1 MLEFMLV
8 ELVYA
13 IASFL
18 AMTVE
23 AIQLMPLEAG
33 MYLLSVVL
41 CLYKDTF
48 LVDPPLGR
56 ELKIGWLV
64 FFS

>member
-23 AIQLMPLEAG
+23 AIHLKPLEGRYGLAV
-33 MYLLSVVL
+33 LQTLSFEFMI
-41 CLYKDTF
+41 K
-48 LVDPPLGR
+48 GR
-56 ELKIGWLV
+56 YSME
-64 FFS
+64 